1 MTGVQTCAL
10 PICFEI
16 VIRDNLAAFT
26 DEKTD
31 LKKTI
36 AELQT
41 HSQLAASKQAT
52 MMADCQYKQQTIER
66 VDAVCAAQ
74 KKEIAALREENVM
87 MKHALRS
94 MKEQTQ
100 ALLEGHLATCR
111 SQYVSKLESQDLKL
125 AKAVTMLATV
135 MRGHGVRQQVRSDNR
150 HLRDKLQ
157 ALESEMKTHLELKAT

>member
-1 MTGVQTCAL
+1 
-10 PICFEI
+10 
-16 VIRDNLAAFT
+16 
-26 DEKTD
+26 
-31 LKKTI
+31 
-36 AELQT
+36 
-41 HSQLAASKQAT
+41 

-74 KKEIAALREENVM
+74 KKEILALREENVM
-87 MKHALRS
+87 MKHALKS

-100 ALLEGHLATCR
+100 ALLEGHFATCR

-125 AKAVTMLATV
+125 AKAITMLATV

-157 ALESEMKTHLELKAT
+157 ALESEMKTQDGFNSTHLELKATCDHQAGILASKVAENEGLSLKVIGLERDLAELT